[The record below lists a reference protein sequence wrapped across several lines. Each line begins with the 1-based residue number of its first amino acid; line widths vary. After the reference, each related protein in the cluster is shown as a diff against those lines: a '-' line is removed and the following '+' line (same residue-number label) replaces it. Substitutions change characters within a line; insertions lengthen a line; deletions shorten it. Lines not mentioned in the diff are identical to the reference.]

1 MRIFLDAN
9 ILVTVVNREYPRF
22 TTCAK
27 LLSLA
32 DEPGF
37 SLFTSS
43 LSLAIT
49 WYFAGKK
56 SGEEVAR
63 KKIKLL
69 LEHIQIS
76 PCGPEEVALAIQ
88 QPGQLDFEDVLQYQS
103 AKSAKCQAIVSSNA
117 SDFFFSDIPVSDP
130 DAFFRFLK

>member
-56 SGEEVAR
+56 SGEELAR

-76 PCGPEEVALAIQ
+76 PCGPEEVFQGIQ
-88 QPGQLDFEDVLQYQS
+88 RPENLDFENVLQYES
-103 AKSAKCQAIVSSNA
+103 ARSAQCQVIVSSHTK
-117 SDFFFSDIPVSDP
+117 DFFFSDIPVADP
-130 DAFFRFLK
+130 DGFFRFLK